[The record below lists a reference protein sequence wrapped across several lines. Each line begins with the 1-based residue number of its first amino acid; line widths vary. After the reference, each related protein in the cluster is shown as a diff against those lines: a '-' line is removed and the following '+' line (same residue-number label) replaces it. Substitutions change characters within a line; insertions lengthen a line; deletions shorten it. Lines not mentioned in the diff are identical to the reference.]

1 MRTCI
6 KVLGLLIGIG
16 GTSVTATAQQGRPE
30 GEYVSKIHIGL
41 GFGMEYGGIGPRV
54 EYLPVKY
61 VGIFG
66 GAGYNF
72 QSIGVNAGVALRPL
86 PDCKIQPIAM
96 AMYGYNGVIKI
107 DGNTQTLAFI
117 GLDGV
122 SKTYY
127 GLSVGLGGELKV
139 GKRDNR
145 LYAAIWRPFRSE
157 EFETNYDKVQDSPY
171 ITNKGK
177 VLPVTFSIGFNWAL

>member
-1 MRTCI
+1 MKC
-6 KVLGLLIGIG
+6 LGLMLGIG
-16 GTSVTATAQQGRPE
+16 GWRSTVNAQQGRLAE
-30 GEYVSKIHIGL
+30 AYVSKVHIGL
-41 GFGMEYGGIGPRV
+41 GVGMEYGGIGPRV
-54 EYLPVKY
+54 EFLPVKY
-61 VGIFG
+61 VGLFA

-72 QSIGVNAGVALRPL
+72 QSLGANVGIALRPL

-127 GLSVGLGGELKV
+127 GFSAGLGGEWKV
-139 GKRDNR
+139 GSRGNR
-145 LYAAIWRPFRSE
+145 LYAAVWRPFRSE

-177 VLPVTFSIGFNWAL
+177 VLPVTFSFGFNWAL